1 MTDLKIDSKVT
12 ANVEEALGRYVNQMW
27 RKQDGRWV
35 GLFELKHV
43 RREEPGAGEDKA
55 PAVKV
60 RLTQCEI
67 ADEETEPQIRDLM
80 QLMYKLRTAQ
90 GTLDDEA
97 ILEHQVLPDRL
108 KWAVDTMI
116 WPPQPGD
123 VWTAG
128 DEGGEPYFA
137 IVGNNGDV
145 QLIDST
151 GTLHDYHAVFAKHE
165 RMDLRTRK
173 RVKRGDD
180 SA

>member
-12 ANVEEALGRYVNQMW
+12 ASVGEALASYVNEMW
-27 RKQDGRWV
+27 RRQDGRWV

-60 RLTQCEI
+60 RLTQVEV
-67 ADEETEPQIRDLM
+67 ADEKTEPQIRELM
-80 QLMYKLRTAQ
+80 QAMNKLRTAQ

-97 ILEHQVLPDRL
+97 ILEHQVIPDRL
-108 KWAVDTMI
+108 KWAVDTML

-128 DEGGEPYFA
+128 DESNEPWFA
-137 IVGNNGDV
+137 HIGSDGDV
-145 QLIDST
+145 WLMNST
-151 GTLHDYHAVFAKHE
+151 GEVHRPTSVFAEHE
-165 RMDLRTRK
+165 RMDLRARK